1 MLHWLLTAN
10 VAEKVHDVASNL
22 AFHQHIQDIRVA
34 IMGAAGAK
42 DMLWDGGYSD
52 ERNINF
58 LGGDVRARIFF
69 HASHA
74 PETNTIVPTAHPA
87 AHYPADL
94 QAHLHV
100 SPTYLPPAY
109 SEGYVTDE
117 GQQVPAAWHHMHATT
132 DTPPGAASEDPL
144 ARYRDHTQRVY
155 EPPADQ
161 PFVTLAP
168 DAMLHLGYGVDAAL
182 TGTSAN

>member
-1 MLHWLLTAN
+1 MRRATQVLHWLLTAN

-58 LGGDVRARIFF
+58 LGGDVRASIFF

-74 PETNTIVPTAHPA
+74 LLNNFWCSLPFLFLSHNT
-87 AHYPADL
+87 L
-94 QAHLHV
+94 CL
-100 SPTYLPPAY
+100 
-109 SEGYVTDE
+109 
-117 GQQVPAAWHHMHATT
+117 
-132 DTPPGAASEDPL
+132 
-144 ARYRDHTQRVY
+144 
-155 EPPADQ
+155 
-161 PFVTLAP
+161 
-168 DAMLHLGYGVDAAL
+168 
-182 TGTSAN
+182 

>member
-1 MLHWLLTAN
+1 M
-10 VAEKVHDVASNL
+10 ASNL

-42 DMLWDGGYSD
+42 DMLWDSGYSD

-58 LGGDVRARIFF
+58 LGGDVRASIFF

-94 QAHLHV
+94 QAHLHII
-100 SPTYLPPAY
+100 PTYLPPVQ
-109 SEGYVTDE
+109 SDHEGHAAVDA
-117 GQQVPAAWHHMHATT
+117 GVHVPSTWYHAPGGEV
-132 DTPPGAASEDPL
+132 PPAGATEDPL

-161 PFVTLAP
+161 PFITLAP
-168 DAMLHLGYGVDAAL
+168 DSTLHLGYGVDA
-182 TGTSAN
+182 N